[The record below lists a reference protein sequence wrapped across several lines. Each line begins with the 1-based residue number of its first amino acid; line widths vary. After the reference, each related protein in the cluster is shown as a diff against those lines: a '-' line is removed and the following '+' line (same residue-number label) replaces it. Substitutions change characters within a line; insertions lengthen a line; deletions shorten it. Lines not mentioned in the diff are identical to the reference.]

1 MISEP
6 KETRHIRKIL
16 VLTDWLVNSNSRGDC
31 RIDAVSRFLTPLHLE
46 IDGRVWTG
54 GINQ

>member
-6 KETRHIRKIL
+6 KETRHIRQIL
-16 VLTDWLVNSNSRGDC
+16 VLTDWLVDSNGRCDC
-31 RIDAVSRFLTPLHLE
+31 RIDVVCGFLTPLHLE
-46 IDGRVWTG
+46 IDGRVWAG